1 MYTMI
6 NHKLRRRR
14 RPPFINNSNR
24 IRKQSVL
31 ILCLLLQLLSI
42 TSANSIDD
50 NEEQL
55 HQRSNNNNIAPDKR
69 KLQTLLNLGSIECA
83 SCSGLNQQCS
93 GTTIQ
98 DMHCLPCS
106 SGQAWW
112 PCNIANE
119 CYCKDISTDNPTSSP
134 VKKQDE
140 TNRPS
145 SSMAPT
151 IDYQNIARPGSSS
164 SGSTSGG
171 SSPTGIVDAQQQQQ
185 QQQYEIPK
193 SSIDPQILQGLYVMD
208 AHLSANKIVLTRELL
223 SSPGSSSTD
232 DDNNFS
238 YISFRNSLHT
248 MITTGISNS
257 TFYIGEPSNS
267 NNKINGRVYG
277 LVNIATF
284 LSQSYES
291 SIKYNSC
298 DEINMDVVDGYLP
311 ISNACGQYGINYQ
324 TFDGNECDRK
334 YACEVD
340 LNMRMNAN
348 EATASSTRNEG
359 DNNNDPAK
367 PFYCAPKSD
376 YGGLTG
382 YWDYISSTEIKSPAV
397 VNSVN
402 RKDVQGCCWWGRG
415 SLSLRG
421 TCSYGK
427 LNYYLGKRA
436 HDEGRPSLYPDI
448 DFCTNPHAICS
459 NNRQHP
465 DLKWIAGM
473 FRWIT
478 VIQTYNKGGFNY
490 MQELINFVDS
500 GLQDMSFI
508 HGVSGIVTQ
517 GCHDPPCANK
527 GGEFNGATRKATFI
541 KTLRILGLKV
551 NDGTASQ

>member
-1 MYTMI
+1 M
-6 NHKLRRRR
+6 NNQNSRRRR
-14 RPPFINNSNR
+14 RPPFIITNSNR

-42 TSANSIDD
+42 TSTTSAN
-50 NEEQL
+50 NNNYEE
-55 HQRSNNNNIAPDKR
+55 HQQSNNNIIAPDER
-69 KLQTLLNLGSIECA
+69 KLQKLLNLGSVECA
-83 SCSGLNQQCS
+83 NCSGPNQQCS

-98 DMHCLPCS
+98 DMHCIPCS

-119 CYCKDISTDNPTSSP
+119 CYCKDISTDKPTSSP

-140 TNRPS
+140 TYRPS
-145 SSMAPT
+145 SSMMPT

-164 SGSTSGG
+164 GGG
-171 SSPTGIVDAQQQQQ
+171 SSSSNSGSSPTTGIVDAQQQ

-193 SSIDPQILQGLYVMD
+193 SSIDPQLLQGLYVMD

-223 SSPGSSSTD
+223 SSPGSIVD

-238 YISFRNSLHT
+238 YISFRNSLQT

-257 TFYIGEPSNS
+257 TFYIGESS
-267 NNKINGRVYG
+267 NKINGRVYG

-298 DEINMDVVDGYLP
+298 DEINTDVVDGYLP

-324 TFDGNECDRK
+324 TFDGNDCDRK
-334 YACEVD
+334 YACELD

-348 EATASSTRNEG
+348 EATVLDSSTRNGG
-359 DNNNDPAK
+359 DNNDPAK

-376 YGGLTG
+376 YGGSTG
-382 YWDYISSTEIKSPAV
+382 YWDYVSGTEIQSPAV

-448 DFCTNPHAICS
+448 DFCTNPQAICS
-459 NNRQHP
+459 NNGHYP
-465 DLKWIAGM
+465 ELKWIAGM

-478 VIQTYNKGGFNY
+478 EIQTYNRGSFNY
-490 MQELINFVDS
+490 MQELINFVDG

-508 HGVSGIVTQ
+508 HGVSGIIMQ

-527 GGEFNGATRKATFI
+527 GGEFNGASRKATFI